1 MPSICQAYSKLI
13 PSICQA
19 YSKYI
24 PSICQAYSKYI
35 PSICQAYSKHMPSL
49 FQAYSKHIPSIFPA
63 YAMLIHQVFS
73 CGSSQFNSKHMPRV
87 FRTLTKNMISTFQ
100 SAGSTQGLVMIQTWS
115 AQNSLTWPAF
125 MIRFQ
130 TPFYL
135 LFDSIAKNFWAS
147 FALPWGSP
155 CECPT
160 AVIWRLIIGY
170 PIGE

>member
-1 MPSICQAYSKLI
+1 MLQGSAWFSMHGIRSICQAYAKLI
-13 PSICQA
+13 PSLFQA
-19 YSKYI
+19 YSKH
-24 PSICQAYSKYI
+24 I

-63 YAMLIHQVFS
+63 YAMLIHQVLS
-73 CGSSQFNSKHMPRV
+73 CGKHMPRV
-87 FRTLTKNMISTFQ
+87 FRALTKNIISIFQ

-115 AQNSLTWPAF
+115 VQSSLTWPAF